1 MALIEVGHL
10 LNQAQQAWNRIE
22 SGKQCELNAM
32 HHEESSLAHC
42 LRWGTQ
48 AAEDLIGLTK
58 GTGKAAQ
65 TSWLARAD
73 SWAFSGSGLPLKA
86 VRSTRA

>member
-1 MALIEVGHL
+1 MPLGKNLCGRITLEDRMALIEVHHL
-10 LNQAQQAWNRIE
+10 FNKAQQAWNRIE

-48 AAEDLIGLTK
+48 AAEELIEQTK
-58 GTGKAAQ
+58 GTGKP
-65 TSWLARAD
+65 T
-73 SWAFSGSGLPLKA
+73 K
-86 VRSTRA
+86 T